1 MVIPKHVYQTW
12 GSYDIPKNIKEGMVS
27 LRKKNR
33 DFTYHF
39 YDDDDCRDFIKSNFG
54 DRVLNAYNTL
64 KPGAYKADLWRYCIM
79 YIKGGIYLD
88 IKYDTYGD
96 FKLNELIDQEYY
108 VNDIPGG
115 GGGIFNALLVSE
127 PGNEIYKKCIDRIVE
142 NVENRY
148 YGESSLEITGPLLLR
163 KIMDENENYL
173 KTRKYDIENIKHPG
187 NCRICRNE
195 QIIFRVH
202 KVKEYYKNYKNH
214 YDKLYKERKVYN
226 DSAETAT
233 AASPSSSVPRPNVTT
248 ASVSSAPPLDGE
260 AKDFGCWRYGE
271 RKDVPLFSSTAVT
284 VVTTVVVPIP
294 FARRVRVDD
303 GVMD

>member
-88 IKYDTYGD
+88 IKYDTYGN

-108 VNDIPGG
+108 FIDRFEINIQGVY
-115 GGGIFNALLVSE
+115 NALLVSE

-148 YGESSLEITGPLLLR
+148 YGECTLEITGPILLR

-173 KTRKYDIENIKHPG
+173 KTRKYDFESYRHMGDG
-187 NCRICRNE
+187 NVFYNE
-195 QIIFRVH
+195 DRLVLCVH
-202 KVKEYYKNYKNH
+202 KRDEYYKNYKNH

-226 DSAETAT
+226 D
-233 AASPSSSVPRPNVTT
+233 
-248 ASVSSAPPLDGE
+248 
-260 AKDFGCWRYGE
+260 
-271 RKDVPLFSSTAVT
+271 
-284 VVTTVVVPIP
+284 
-294 FARRVRVDD
+294 
-303 GVMD
+303 